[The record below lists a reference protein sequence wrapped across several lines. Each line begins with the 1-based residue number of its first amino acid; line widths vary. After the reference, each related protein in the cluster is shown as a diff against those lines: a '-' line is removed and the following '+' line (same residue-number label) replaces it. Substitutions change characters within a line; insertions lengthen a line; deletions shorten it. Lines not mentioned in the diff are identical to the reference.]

1 MEAVGTPLK
10 EWDVK
15 INRGIITGHNDAFV
29 IDDEIKRALIA
40 ADPKSAD
47 ILKPVLR
54 GKDIQRYRA
63 QWASS
68 WLIDTHNGYSNVH
81 AISIDDY
88 PAIKNH
94 LDRFYP
100 KLKKRQDKGKTPYNL
115 RNCAYHEDFSKE
127 KIAWGNLSNQAKFSY
142 APQNMFVNAPTTILT
157 PFNHYLLAVLNSRLL
172 DWYFRLIGVERDGG
186 YYEYKPMFIERLPIP
201 KITDDEQSPFIRL
214 VDSILAAKADNPA
227 ADIGEQ
233 EAEIDR
239 LVYRLY
245 ELTEEEIEAVKER

>member
-1 MEAVGTPLK
+1 MIST
-10 EWDVK
+10 
-15 INRGIITGHNDAFV
+15 
-29 IDDEIKRALIA
+29 
-40 ADPKSAD
+40 DPESAE

-63 QWASS
+63 QWAGL
-68 WLIDTHNGYSNVH
+68 WLIDSHNGYSNVH

-94 LDRFYP
+94 LDKFYS
-100 KLKKRQDKGKTPYNL
+100 KLEKRQDKGKTPYNL
-115 RNCAYHEDFSKE
+115 RNCAYHEDFAKE

-142 APQNMFVNAPTTILT
+142 VPQNMFVNAPTTILT

-201 KITDDEQSPFIRL
+201 KITADEQSPFIRL
-214 VDSILAAKADNPA
+214 VDNILEAKKDDPA
-227 ADIGEQ
+227 ADTGEW
-233 EAEIDR
+233 EAEIDL
-239 LVYRLY
+239 LVYGLY
-245 ELTEEEIEAVKER
+245 GLTEEEIEAIEGGWT